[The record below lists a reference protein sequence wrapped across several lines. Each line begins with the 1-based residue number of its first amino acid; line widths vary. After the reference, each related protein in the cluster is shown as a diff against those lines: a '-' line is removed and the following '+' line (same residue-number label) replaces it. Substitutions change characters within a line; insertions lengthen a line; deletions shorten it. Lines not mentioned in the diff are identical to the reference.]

1 VSEPP
6 KPGRGP
12 QHDRGAIDLVEAV
25 IDDTRALIAAHVE
38 ALRED
43 MTARLT
49 SLGEALSSTLLA
61 FSIMIVTAL
70 LLGIALAQ
78 TIAALGVPTWAAY
91 WIVTVAGAGLG
102 FGMVLRAQAKAR
114 GTGAVAGDAAER
126 IKDDVAWI
134 AGNTDSATQAPA
146 QPQLPPARTVP

>member
-1 VSEPP
+1 MSQPP

-38 ALRED
+38 ALRDD
-43 MTARLT
+43 MTQRLT
-49 SLGEALSSTLLA
+49 SLGEALTSTLLA

-78 TIAALGVPTWAAY
+78 TIVALGVPTWAAY

-102 FGMVLRAQAKAR
+102 FAMVLRAKAKAR
-114 GTGAVAGDAAER
+114 GTGDVAGDAADR

-134 AGNTDSATQAPA
+134 ADNADNATQAPP
-146 QPQLPPARTVP
+146 QQQLPPARTVP

>member
-1 VSEPP
+1 MSQPP
-6 KPGRGP
+6 KPGRD
-12 QHDRGAIDLVEAV
+12 HERGAIDLVEAV

-38 ALRED
+38 ALRDD
-43 MTARLT
+43 MTQRLT
-49 SLGEALSSTLLA
+49 SLGEALTSTLLA

-78 TIAALGVPTWAAY
+78 TIVALGVPTWAAY

-102 FGMVLRAQAKAR
+102 FAMVLRAKAKAR
-114 GTGAVAGDAAER
+114 GTGDVAGDAADR

-134 AGNTDSATQAPA
+134 ADNADNATQAPP
-146 QPQLPPARTVP
+146 QQQLPPARTVP